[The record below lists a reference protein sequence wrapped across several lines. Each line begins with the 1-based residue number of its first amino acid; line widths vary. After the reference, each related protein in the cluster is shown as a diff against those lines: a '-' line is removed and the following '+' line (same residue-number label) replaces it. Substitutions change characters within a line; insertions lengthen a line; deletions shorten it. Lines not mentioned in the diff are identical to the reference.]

1 MANFFRRGKKILLS
15 FDEKDLTDNGSKIVS
30 LFDEVFPLEPDLQI
44 LVNLAA
50 CNDLNIEVVSALASF
65 AKDSRKSK
73 CELKVTTNP
82 TLKNM
87 LTTIGLDRHFSIL
100 LPAS

>member
-1 MANFFRRGKKILLS
+1 
-15 FDEKDLTDNGSKIVS
+15 
-30 LFDEVFPLEPDLQI
+30 LENDLQI

-50 CNDLNIEVVSALASF
+50 CNDLNIEAVSALASF

-73 CELKVTTNP
+73 CELKVTVNQN
-82 TLKNM
+82 LKEM

-100 LPAS
+100 LPSP

>member
-15 FDEKDLTDNGSKIVS
+15 FEGNDLIENGNQIVS
-30 LFDEVFPLEPDLQI
+30 LLEEALPLENDLQI

-50 CNDLNIEVVSALASF
+50 CNDLNIEAVSALASF

-73 CELKVTTNP
+73 
-82 TLKNM
+82 
-87 LTTIGLDRHFSIL
+87 
-100 LPAS
+100 